1 MASIVSAVQKVTR
14 YKPPYMGYHKR
25 QDHQQAAIKRHFT
38 FSKKT
43 KAGKINRK
51 ETAKRL
57 KLDRKHPTRKY
68 GIKAGIRYHKEKIAK
83 LGHPYYQ

>member
-1 MASIVSAVQKVTR
+1 MANIVSAVQKVTR
-14 YKPPYMGYHKR
+14 YKPPYTFQHESPYR
-25 QDHQQAAIKRHFT
+25 TQQAIKRHFT

-68 GIKAGIRYHKEKIAK
+68 GIKAGIQHHKEKITR